1 MSPLS
6 AARKFG
12 IDTRGTALN
21 QAQNA
26 TRLVSRADARR
37 NRIAYNASIRKG
49 VGSTSMVN
57 MPYPVGHKRV
67 PTFVSERDKLLF
79 VAWKKRLESG
89 KLG

>member
-12 IDTRGTALN
+12 IDTRGTALDC
-21 QAQNA
+21 AQRA
-26 TRLVSRADARR
+26 AKIISRSDARR
-37 NRIAYNASIRKG
+37 NRVAYNKAIRTGIGSASMI
-49 VGSTSMVN
+49 N
-57 MPYPVGHKRV
+57 MPYPAGHKRL
-67 PTFVSERDKLLF
+67 PTFASERDKLLF

>member
-21 QAQNA
+21 QSQHA
-26 TRLVSRADARR
+26 TRLVSRSDARR
-37 NRIAYNASIRKG
+37 NRVAYNKAIRTGIGSASMI
-49 VGSTSMVN
+49 N
-57 MPYPVGHKRV
+57 MPYPAGHKRL
-67 PTFVSERDKLLF
+67 PTFASERDKLLF
-79 VAWKKRLESG
+79 IAWKKRLESG

>member
-6 AARKFG
+6 SARKFG
-12 IDTRGTALN
+12 IDTRGTALDC
-21 QAQNA
+21 AQRA

-37 NRIAYNASIRKG
+37 NRVAYNKAIRSG
-49 VGSTSMVN
+49 IGAQSMVN

-67 PTFVSERDKLLF
+67 PTFSSERDKLLF
-79 VAWKKRLESG
+79 TNWKKRLESG